1 MSISTRVAAC
11 TGGAVPGWPPGAR
24 ARAPGAG
31 VVRDGIRA
39 ESVGRVRQNRKHDES
54 RAAHRAAY
62 AERVFRSP
70 AAIAGGV
77 LLLALGAWIGIDAV
91 VRGHGRTPW
100 LALAGLLLAVPLV
113 VAFTIRPAVFAN
125 DDRLRIRNPFRT
137 IVVPWA
143 SVADVRAGYSS
154 EVFTEAGAKYQL
166 WAVPVSL
173 RKRKRAARRQSQSA
187 HDDPHSRTS
196 VSADVTDTRA
206 RTADADHTVAG
217 LREQAERCAS
227 RPEAQGSR
235 RRAGRTR

>member
-1 MSISTRVAAC
+1 MAYGRI
-11 TGGAVPGWPPGAR
+11 
-24 ARAPGAG
+24 
-31 VVRDGIRA
+31 
-39 ESVGRVRQNRKHDES
+39 ESMTSPDQPSEP
-54 RAAHRAAY
+54 AY

-70 AAIAGGV
+70 AAIAGGA

-113 VAFTIRPAVFAN
+113 VAFTMRPAVYAN

-143 SVADVRAGYSS
+143 AVDDVRAGYSS
-154 EVFTEAGAKYQL
+154 EVFTRGGAKYQL

-173 RKRKRAARRQSQSA
+173 RKRKRAARRQSQRA
-187 HDDPHSRTS
+187 HDDPNSRTS
-196 VSADVTDTRA
+196 VSADVTDTHA
-206 RTADADHTVAG
+206 RTAGADHTVAG

-227 RPEAQGSR
+227 RPDAQGDPQVR
-235 RRAGRTR
+235 WAYEVMAPALAGLVVLVVLLATG

>member
-1 MSISTRVAAC
+1 MAYGRI
-11 TGGAVPGWPPGAR
+11 
-24 ARAPGAG
+24 
-31 VVRDGIRA
+31 
-39 ESVGRVRQNRKHDES
+39 ESMTSPDQPSEP
-54 RAAHRAAY
+54 AY

-70 AAIAGGV
+70 AAIAGGA

-113 VAFTIRPAVFAN
+113 VAFTMRPAVYAN

-143 SVADVRAGYSS
+143 AVDDVRAGYSS
-154 EVFTEAGAKYQL
+154 EVFTRGGAKYQL

-173 RKRKRAARRQSQSA
+173 RKRKRAARRQSQRA
-187 HDDPHSRTS
+187 HDDPNSRTS
-196 VSADVTDTRA
+196 VSADVTDTHA
-206 RTADADHTVAG
+206 RTAGADHAVAG

-227 RPEAQGSR
+227 RPDAQGDPQVR
-235 RRAGRTR
+235 WAYEVMAPALAGLVVLVVLLATG

>member
-1 MSISTRVAAC
+1 MAYGRI
-11 TGGAVPGWPPGAR
+11 
-24 ARAPGAG
+24 
-31 VVRDGIRA
+31 
-39 ESVGRVRQNRKHDES
+39 ESMTSPDQPSEP
-54 RAAHRAAY
+54 AY

-70 AAIAGGV
+70 AAIAGGA

-113 VAFTIRPAVFAN
+113 VAFTMRPAVYAN

-143 SVADVRAGYSS
+143 AVDDVRAGYSS
-154 EVFTEAGAKYQL
+154 EVFTRGGAKYQL

-173 RKRKRAARRQSQSA
+173 RKRKRAARRQSQRA
-187 HDDPHSRTS
+187 HDDPNSRTS
-196 VSADVTDTRA
+196 VSADVTDTHA
-206 RTADADHTVAG
+206 RTAGADHTVAG

-227 RPEAQGSR
+227 RPDAQGDPQVR
-235 RRAGRTR
+235 WAYEVMAPALAGLLVLVVLLATG

>member
-1 MSISTRVAAC
+1 MPGLSAAY
-11 TGGAVPGWPPGAR
+11 
-24 ARAPGAG
+24 
-31 VVRDGIRA
+31 
-39 ESVGRVRQNRKHDES
+39 GRIETMTSPEQPSEPT
-54 RAAHRAAY
+54 Y

-70 AAIAGGV
+70 AAIAGGA

-113 VAFTIRPAVFAN
+113 VAFTIRPVVFAN

-137 IVVPWA
+137 VVLPWA

-154 EVFTEAGAKYQL
+154 EVFTQGGAKFQL

-196 VSADVTDTRA
+196 VSADVNDSRA
-206 RTADADHTVAG
+206 RTAGADHTVAG
-217 LREQAERCAS
+217 LRDQAERCAS
-227 RPEAQGSR
+227 RPEAQGEPQVR
-235 RRAGRTR
+235 WAYEVLAPALAGLVVLAVLLATG

>member
-1 MSISTRVAAC
+1 MAYGRI
-11 TGGAVPGWPPGAR
+11 
-24 ARAPGAG
+24 
-31 VVRDGIRA
+31 
-39 ESVGRVRQNRKHDES
+39 ESMTSPDQPSEP
-54 RAAHRAAY
+54 AY

-70 AAIAGGV
+70 AAIAGGA

-113 VAFTIRPAVFAN
+113 VAFTMRPAVYAN

-143 SVADVRAGYSS
+143 AVDDVRAGYSS
-154 EVFTEAGAKYQL
+154 EVFTRGGAKYQL

-173 RKRKRAARRQSQSA
+173 RKRKRAARRQSQRA
-187 HDDPHSRTS
+187 HDDPNSRTS
-196 VSADVTDTRA
+196 VSADVTDTHA
-206 RTADADHTVAG
+206 RTAGADHTVAG

-227 RPEAQGSR
+227 RPDAQGAPQVR
-235 RRAGRTR
+235 WAYEVMAPALAGLVVLVVLLATG